1 MIKYSLICDEEHEF
15 DGWFPSSEDYDK
27 QLKKGLL
34 LCPLCDSKE
43 VRKSIMAPNIKKPKT
58 KKPTHKEH
66 DITDCQQEHMVMGS
80 KARHLLRK
88 LERHVK
94 ENFEDVGD
102 TFAKEAR
109 KADRGERNHDFY
121 GSATDKEVN
130 DLVDDGIDVFHV
142 PSIKDN

>member
-1 MIKYSLICDEEHEF
+1 MK
-15 DGWFPSSEDYDK
+15 WFK
-27 QLKKGLL
+27 KNKKGYFKGLFSNL
-34 LCPLCDSKE
+34 SGYEEFNLP
-43 VRKSIMAPNIKKPKT
+43 
-58 KKPTHKEH
+58 
-66 DITDCQQEHMVMGS
+66 
-80 KARHLLRK
+80 
-88 LERHVK
+88 K
-94 ENFEDVGD
+94 ENFEDVGV

>member
-58 KKPTHKEH
+58 KKHTHKEH
-66 DITDCQQEHMVMGS
+66 DLSLIH
-80 KARHLLRK
+80 
-88 LERHVK
+88 
-94 ENFEDVGD
+94 
-102 TFAKEAR
+102 
-109 KADRGERNHDFY
+109 
-121 GSATDKEVN
+121 
-130 DLVDDGIDVFHV
+130 I
-142 PSIKDN
+142 